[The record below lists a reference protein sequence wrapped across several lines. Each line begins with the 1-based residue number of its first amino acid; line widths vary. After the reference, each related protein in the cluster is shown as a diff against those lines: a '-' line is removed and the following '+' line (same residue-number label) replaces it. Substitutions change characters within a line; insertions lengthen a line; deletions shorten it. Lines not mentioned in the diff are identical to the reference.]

1 MPSLALFGSTGA
13 VGGQV
18 LRAAAALPAY
28 DRVHEVGRRS
38 AELGDGKVSF
48 QAVDFEAIDKDEA
61 LRKLG
66 PDVVISA
73 LGTTRAQAGSAA
85 QFRKIDHDYVVE
97 GARALRDASK
107 QQRLIYCS
115 VRGRAWA
122 SIEPATAVAVLCRHC
137 TQHSSHASPAAPR
150 PRACSCIRTA
160 RA

>member
-1 MPSLALFGSTGA
+1 M
-13 VGGQV
+13 

-28 DRVHEVGRRS
+28 DRVSEVGRRS

-48 QAVDFEAIDKDEA
+48 QAVDFEAIDAET

-115 VRGRAWA
+115 VRGRATTWV
-122 SIEPATAVAVLCRHC
+122 EPAAGVAEL
-137 TQHSSHASPAAPR
+137 
-150 PRACSCIRTA
+150 
-160 RA
+160 

>member
-1 MPSLALFGSTGA
+1 MPSIAVFGSTGA

-18 LRAAAALPAY
+18 LRAAATLPAY

-38 AELGDGKVSF
+38 AETTDGKVSF

-85 QFRKIDHDYVVE
+85 NFRKIDHDYVVS
-97 GARALRDASK
+97 GARALLDSSK

-115 VRGRAWA
+115 VRRRCARAA
-122 SIEPATAVAVLCRHC
+122 DAAVARRIGLQPVPVSQQQGQDRGRLVVARL
-137 TQHSSHASPAAPR
+137 QRGASP
-150 PRACSCIRTA
+150 
-160 RA
+160 